1 MIIGLDA
8 IPLTETK
15 TGVGHYT
22 FELAR
27 ALAAASPADEFELI
41 YPSRYAPIELRAD
54 DGAALPKSLRATR
67 VEVGAAGRHWWS
79 IGLPHHLR
87 RGRVRLFHG
96 TNYDV
101 PLWGG
106 RPSVLTVHDLSPFVR
121 PETMLAR
128 GARRLR
134 RRLPLMARR
143 AAHVITP
150 TEFVRREACELLK
163 LPPSKV
169 TAVPEAPRAIFRPLD
184 PAGSR
189 APLSRLGVNN
199 DFVLAVGT
207 IEPRKNLAT
216 LVRAFGLIAK
226 DAAAPA
232 DLSLVLAGR
241 AGWLHEDFLKKVA
254 SSALRQRILF
264 TGYVTDEELR
274 ALYSSCRA
282 FVYPSLYEG
291 FGLPPLEA
299 MACGAPVVASRVG
312 AHLEV
317 LGEESA
323 LLFPPEDANSLADAL
338 GRLLTDEGARRRL
351 SARGRERAA
360 QFTWERTAR
369 ETLSVYEETL
379 KRAAGS

>member
-41 YPSRYAPIELRAD
+41 YPSRYDPVELRAE
-54 DGAALPKSLRATR
+54 DGAALPPNLRAAR
-67 VEVGAAGRHWWS
+67 VGVGAVGRHWWS
-79 IGLPHHLR
+79 VGLPRHLR
-87 RGRVRLFHG
+87 RGGVDLFHG

-106 RPSVLTVHDLSPFVR
+106 RPSVLTVHDLSAFVR
-121 PETMLAR
+121 PDTMLAR
-128 GARRLR
+128 RALRLR

-143 AAHVITP
+143 AAHVLTP
-150 TEFVRREACELLK
+150 TECVRREACEWLG

-169 TAVPEAPRAIFRPLD
+169 TAVPEAPREIFRPLD
-184 PAGSR
+184 AREAR
-189 APLSRLGVNN
+189 ARLARFDITDN
-199 DFVLAVGT
+199 FILAVGT

-216 LVRAFGLIAK
+216 LVRAFELLAR
-226 DAAAPA
+226 DASAAR

-241 AGWLHEDFLKKVA
+241 TGWLHEDFLARVA
-254 SSALRQRILF
+254 SSALRERVRF

-274 ALYSSCRA
+274 ALYSACRV

-299 MACGAPVVASRVG
+299 MACGAAVVASRIG

-317 LGEESA
+317 LGEEAAA
-323 LLFPPEDANSLADAL
+323 LVPAEDDAALAAAIERLLADEA
-338 GRLLTDEGARRRL
+338 ARAKL
-351 SARGRERAA
+351 SAEGRARAHE
-360 QFTWERTAR
+360 FTWERTAR
-369 ETLSVYEETL
+369 ATLAVYGETL
-379 KRAAGS
+379 KRAARH